1 MSLGTENR
9 YDAIGNVGVDRTAVR
24 TFLESL
30 GHYQVGELSSAL
42 YGEVAWKLLAGLR
55 VTGGLRGDYYHYS
68 VRARDVVAASLG
80 EGSGSASILSPK
92 VSIAY
97 QVTPQLE
104 LYANWVRGFHSN
116 DVRGAVNRG
125 TPVPVLVRGIG
136 KELGGRLQFSGVTL
150 TATYWWLH
158 VGSELRFIGDSNAV
172 ERRVPVGV
180 MAMKSS
186 PSGGRS
192 RGLRLMETI
201 LPAMPA
207 STMAIT
213 SLMHLRTRLQPVPP
227 SFLIPGKPAFGC
239 ATSDLL
245 RLSRTTVSGI
255 GAAPS

>member
-9 YDAIGNVGVDRTAVR
+9 YDAVGNVGVDRTAAR
-24 TFLESL
+24 AFLASL
-30 GHYQVGELSSAL
+30 GHYRVGELSSAL
-42 YGEVAWKLLAGLR
+42 YGEVAWKPLAGLR

-68 VRARDVVAASLG
+68 VRARDSVAASLG

-92 VSIAY
+92 ASIAY
-97 QVTPQLE
+97 QVTPHLE
-104 LYANWVRGFHSN
+104 LYANWGRGFHSN
-116 DVRGAVNRG
+116 DVRGAVNRD

-136 KELGGRLQFSGVTL
+136 KELGGRIQFSGVTL

-172 ERRVPVGV
+172 E
-180 MAMKSS
+180 
-186 PSGGRS
+186 PSGASGRHGYEIVAFW
-192 RGLRLMETI
+192 RPFPGLRLMETI
-201 LPAMPA
+201 PPAMRA

-213 SLMHLRTRLQPVPP
+213 SPMHSRTRLQQVPP

-239 ATSDLL
+239 ATLDLL

-255 GAAPS
+255 GAARS